1 MVTENELND
10 ILLLNLL
17 KADDEKAFKYIFD
30 RYFSPLCRFM
40 YLYVKNQ
47 QEVEEMALDIFT
59 YVWEN
64 RAGGVLK
71 LKCSLRKVVDCNY
84 DIKKGSYQALYLG
97 IFSKCP

>member
-1 MVTENELND
+1 MMKKLSN
-10 ILLLNLL
+10 I
-17 KADDEKAFKYIFD
+17 
-30 RYFSPLCRFM
+30 
-40 YLYVKNQ
+40 YLIVISRHCVYVKNQ

-84 DIKKGSYQALYLG
+84 DIKKGSYQALY
-97 IFSKCP
+97 